1 MNRVNI
7 TGRLTKDPELRSL
20 PSGEQVCDLR
30 IAVDGAAR
38 SNNAGFLDVA
48 SYGNSGAAAAK
59 TLTTGWLVAIDGRL
73 QWREWNAEDGTKRQA
88 VTIVGNVEFLAAT
101 NGHKR
106 PADLRDA
113 DIPF

>member
-7 TGRLTKDPELRSL
+7 TGRLTKDPEFRHL

-38 SNNAGFLDVA
+38 NNDTGYFDVA

-59 TLTTGWLVAIDGRL
+59 TLTKGWLVAIDGRL
-73 QWREWNAEDGTKRQA
+73 EWREWKADDGTRRHA
-88 VTIVGNVEFLAAT
+88 MTIVGNVEFLAAP
-101 NGHKR
+101 NGDKHHEH
-106 PADLRDA
+106 PRDE